1 MHYNN
6 NAVEKFVK
14 KLYKL
19 FNFQETVF
27 IYSFLCIIF
36 AVYKECETADETT
49 IYDRFARGSGS
60 QSFCASQ

>member
-6 NAVEKFVK
+6 NTVEKFVK

-49 IYDRFARGSGS
+49 IYDRFA
-60 QSFCASQ
+60 